1 MVKTATVRLDPW
13 SFVSFAWMTRIVME
27 SNKKQLDPADFP
39 ALPTE
44 NLVAGTIH
52 WPQHFLDEYKE
63 YEKHRQGKPP
73 TLFGALIG
81 EIRLN
86 VYLSGLLYFLHIVCM
101 VGIPLVLQ
109 QVINLAEFY
118 GTVMQMNVPG
128 LWELA
133 PIPNHFIKGFPLITK
148 SAWSLAF
155 LILGLKLSATLL
167 GRTKDFIIKCSAFN
181 IRTVLIN
188 VVAKKALTVSSSESN
203 EFSNGFIL
211 NLINVDCEAVS
222 IFAEQVHEL
231 WALPLQLV
239 LATALLAVMLGSSI
253 GAGVG
258 ALFLSLLLLGI
269 TVPVFIIS
277 SLPNFYKENDARV
290 KLIRDMLDG
299 VRLIKIR
306 CLSLSVEQK
315 IKDIRQTQLYW
326 LARILYGVI
335 SFVIIG
341 QLANYLPQASA
352 FTLFAIRN
360 VGENFDAGII
370 FPCTSLFTILV
381 NPMIQLPQTLMSM
394 FTAITSWNR
403 IYNFLIAP
411 DHEIIPDEPSETLAS
426 STEIDEEDYNEKSK
440 YYDDIPILPKPVLV
454 NLNLHI
460 QKGQFVAIIGPVG
473 CGKSSLLSAILGD
486 LEMGSGQIAV
496 NGSIAYCTQ
505 QAWIQ
510 TGTVE
515 ENVLFGNP
523 LNQEKL
529 DLAVTCTCLQSDLA
543 NMPSGIKTV
552 LGEKGTSVSGGQKTR
567 IALARAVYSEADIYL
582 LDDPLSSLDA
592 RVSRTVFNDCFKTA
606 LKGKT
611 ILLATHNHDILKETD
626 HIIFIH
632 KSGTIS
638 QGTHNQ
644 LMKKKEFND
653 FVTIIESNKL
663 SHSSVIENHQ
673 VSKSGGSVQ
682 NAMDQRGI
690 IADEEMEV
698 GNVKRETYLA
708 YINACGGWSIVSI
721 LVTVIILKESATI
734 LSYQWLTWWTDNI
747 LLGESH
753 DVYFWIGW
761 YNGLIWMAIF
771 FLTIMNFIVHSAILK
786 STKSFHEMALKG
798 VMNAP
803 IWWFESQQIGRI
815 MNRFTKDMAAID
827 QRMIT
832 PVFQFIGGVGA
843 LCSIAVILAINAPWL
858 LVGVVPLTGMYLYV
872 LRYYRSAMRQLKRLE
887 SVQRS
892 PLNSHICEAIEGVS
906 TIRAFNKESFF
917 CETTNKLLDISN
929 SPIFFK
935 MGAELWVIL
944 RLEILSS
951 LLVFVLASQCTNPNF
966 ISSSAIGIALIYTNP
981 LTSTLNL
988 VLQSAANLET
998 EMVCVERLVEYSEKL
1013 PLEGEQRLPSD
1024 PSKEEWPLQG
1034 TIEFKGVSAFYKSN
1048 LERPALNLVNLTVT
1062 NGERICVV
1070 GRTGSG
1076 KSTLISVLMRFV
1088 DKKGDVCIDGREIES
1103 VGFQTLREAMEV
1115 IPQDIYLFS
1124 GTLRT
1129 TLDRNGVF
1137 SDEQLWSSLESVGM
1151 KKFVANLEQKLD
1163 TPIENGGSN
1172 LSLGQ
1177 RQLLYFARMLL
1188 LKPKIILMDEATSSV
1203 DPETETTLR
1212 QVIKEQFVGTTII
1225 AVLHRLQTSV
1235 LEDFDKILVMDAGI
1249 VAEFDAPRVLL
1260 ERKGSL
1266 FAGYYNAHS

>member
-1 MVKTATVRLDPW
+1 
-13 SFVSFAWMTRIVME
+13 
-27 SNKKQLDPADFP
+27 
-39 ALPTE
+39 
-44 NLVAGTIH
+44 
-52 WPQHFLDEYKE
+52 
-63 YEKHRQGKPP
+63 
-73 TLFGALIG
+73 
-81 EIRLN
+81 
-86 VYLSGLLYFLHIVCM
+86 
-101 VGIPLVLQ
+101 
-109 QVINLAEFY
+109 
-118 GTVMQMNVPG
+118 MNVPG

-133 PIPNHFIKGFPLITK
+133 PIPNNLIKGFPLITK
-148 SAWSLAF
+148 STWSLAF
-155 LILGLKLSATLL
+155 LILGLKLSATLF
-167 GRTKDFIIKCSAFN
+167 GRTKDFIIKRSAFN

-188 VVAKKALTVSSSESN
+188 AVTKKALTVSSSESN
-203 EFSNGFIL
+203 EFSNGYIL

-231 WALPLQLV
+231 WAIPLQLV

-258 ALFLSLLLLGI
+258 AL
-269 TVPVFIIS
+269 
-277 SLPNFYKENDARV
+277 
-290 KLIRDMLDG
+290 
-299 VRLIKIR
+299 
-306 CLSLSVEQK
+306 
-315 IKDIRQTQLYW
+315 
-326 LARILYGVI
+326 
-335 SFVIIG
+335 
-341 QLANYLPQASA
+341 
-352 FTLFAIRN
+352 
-360 VGENFDAGII
+360 
-370 FPCTSLFTILV
+370 
-381 NPMIQLPQTLMSM
+381 SM

-411 DHEIIPDEPSETLAS
+411 DHEIIPDEPSETLAVSMTNATFNWFQQNIETIQFSKSKS

-440 YYDDIPILPKPVLV
+440 YYDDIPIVPKPVLV

-460 QKGQFVAIIGPVG
+460 QKGQFVAIVGPVG

-486 LEMGSGQIAV
+486 LEMGSGQ
-496 NGSIAYCTQ
+496 
-505 QAWIQ
+505 
-510 TGTVE
+510 
-515 ENVLFGNP
+515 
-523 LNQEKL
+523 
-529 DLAVTCTCLQSDLA
+529 
-543 NMPSGIKTV
+543 TV

-567 IALARAVYSEADIYL
+567 IALARAVYSDADIYL

-708 YINACGGWSIVSI
+708 YINACGGWPIVSI

-734 LSYQWLTWWTDNI
+734 LSYQWLTWWSDNI
-747 LLGESH
+747 LLGESR
-753 DVYFWIGW
+753 DVYFWIGC
-761 YNGLIWMAIF
+761 
-771 FLTIMNFIVHSAILK
+771 
-786 STKSFHEMALKG
+786 TKSFHEMALKG

-892 PLNSHICEAIEGVS
+892 PLYSHICEAIEGVS

-929 SPIFFK
+929 SPMFFK

-1048 LERPALNLVNLTVT
+1048 PERPVLYLVNLTIA

-1076 KSTLISVLMRFV
+1076 KSTLISVLLRFV

-1129 TLDRNGVF
+1129 TLDRDSVF

-1235 LEDFDKILVMDAGI
+1235 LEDFDKVLVMDAGN